1 MIDSSSGG
9 VSTAN
14 AMDLEEL
21 TETVSERLW
30 LLQLDQLKEVC
41 VEAKVPS
48 GTVITR
54 RALIIKIT
62 QSIHSVINDEEQ
74 DVATQRFKTMLKLM
88 KQITE
93 NTGNTDN
100 EENTEST
107 TQTSQKTAEEMSLAE
122 KYSQLQL
129 NSQDLQ
135 DEVRRLSERMNSASS
150 SQTTAPQNV
159 MPTAVNQLPEVTIRR
174 QFKICG
180 QIGEKG
186 QKNRLSYTNLMHQ
199 IDRGLSKGH
208 SEAEVIEAVIKS
220 ICPSLRLRD
229 MLEKTS

>member
-9 VSTAN
+9 VATAN

-21 TETVSERLW
+21 AETVSEKLW

-41 VEAKVPS
+41 AEAKVPT
-48 GTVITR
+48 GTARTR
-54 RALIIKIT
+54 RALIRKIT
-62 QSIHSVINDEEQ
+62 QSIDSVINDEEQ
-74 DVATQRFKTMLKLM
+74 DVATQHLKTMLELM
-88 KQITE
+88 KQTTE

-100 EENTEST
+100 EENTESR

-129 NSQDLQ
+129 NSQVLQ

-159 MPTAVNQLPEVTIRR
+159 MPTAVNRLPEVIIRR
-174 QFKICG
+174 EFKI
-180 QIGEKG
+180 
-186 QKNRLSYTNLMHQ
+186 
-199 IDRGLSKGH
+199 
-208 SEAEVIEAVIKS
+208 
-220 ICPSLRLRD
+220 
-229 MLEKTS
+229 